1 MSCKHEVNLQQA
13 EGTESPRNY
22 FVTYHQEP
30 KIGSWYPPSGRG
42 GGGGTVHPIVTY
54 TVGIHQKSA
63 FLMLQVYERIA
74 ISALEVNSKGREIC
88 HFSL

>member
-1 MSCKHEVNLQQA
+1 MSCKHEVNLQRA

-42 GGGGTVHPIVTY
+42 EGGGDCIPYCDLYRGDPP
-54 TVGIHQKSA
+54 KSA
-63 FLMLQVYERIA
+63 FFMLQVYERIA
-74 ISALEVNSKGREIC
+74 ISALEANRKGREIC